1 MNYSKASHQSGFTL
15 IEILIVIVIIAIL
28 SVISIV
34 AYNGIQNRA
43 RASEASSALTQ
54 AAKKIKVWQ
63 VENSGITPP
72 DLAAVGVADNGNVT
86 YQYKPGTTPGSY
98 CITAT
103 SGTVSYKITENTQP
117 AQGGCAGH
125 GVGGVSAVTNL
136 ATDPRATTLSSTLGW
151 ITGRWHGS
159 GGSGTYATVSN
170 ASDGPNG
177 IASYARKTW
186 SAPPSSMASSGD
198 TGFNNTNAR
207 MIVSEGDTY
216 FISCYLRPSV
226 VRNVQVGV
234 YQYTS
239 SGSAGVPARLY
250 GAGTTASPNQWVR
263 ITYSYTVPSG
273 VGQISI
279 VCDSAANTTGGAVN
293 WAIGSTLDG
302 TGLMI
307 VKASGEYGYADG
319 TSSNWDWNG
328 TPNSSTSTGP
338 AL

>member
-1 MNYSKASHQSGFTL
+1 MNYSKASHKSGFTL
-15 IEILIVIVIIAIL
+15 IELLIVIVIIAIL

-63 VENSGITPP
+63 VENADTTPP
-72 DLAAVGVADNGNVT
+72 DLATVGVTSPSGNVSF
-86 YQYKPGTTPGSY
+86 QYKPGTLGSY

-103 SGTVSYKITENTQP
+103 SGTVSYKITETSQP
-117 AQGGCAGH
+117 TQGGCAGH
-125 GVGGVSAVTNL
+125 GQGGQNAVINL
-136 ATDPRATTLSSTLGW
+136 ATDPRATSLSSTLGW
-151 ITGRWHGS
+151 VTGRWHGS
-159 GGSGTYATVSN
+159 GGTGTYATVSN

-177 IASYARKTW
+177 ITSYARKTW
-186 SAPPSSMASSGD
+186 STPPSSMGSSGD

-207 MIVSEGDTY
+207 MAVSEGDIY

-226 VRNVQVGV
+226 IRNVQVGV
-234 YQYTS
+234 YQYTA

-250 GAGTTASPNQWVR
+250 GAGTTASPNQRAR

-273 VGQISI
+273 VAQISI
-279 VCDSAANTTGGAVN
+279 VCDSPASTAGGAVN
-293 WAIGSTLDG
+293 WPVGSTLDG

-307 VKASGEYGYADG
+307 VKGSGEYGYADG
-319 TSSNWDWNG
+319 ASLNWDWNG
-328 TPNSSTSTGP
+328 ASNSSTSSGP